1 MYKVTGLIVAFF
13 RHNLL
18 LYESKSLCVFLL
30 SPTFPSHPTAPCPL
44 FALFSE
50 IEHPLPTPYA
60 CGRKRV
66 DSATQGLTGGV
77 GELWP
82 FPSVVSAILQ
92 SVNISWILVSIKKW
106 RLRVKSKVHMQG
118 GILLERHFLVRSDIM
133 LSWAGFWLLRLSC
146 ALSFIVKHN
155 CDQRLS
161 CATKACFTKPE
172 AAAAGA
178 TPWDQWDGFPLLV
191 WVGLPKMLS
200 LKTFHTE
207 NQLFTP
213 ARFSFFPGYSRWSP
227 Y

>member
-13 RHNLL
+13 IHNLL
-18 LYESKSLCVFLL
+18 LYESKSLCVFLI
-30 SPTFPSHPTAPCPL
+30 SPIFSSHLTVPCPV

-50 IEHPLPTPYA
+50 IQHPLSTPCA
-60 CGRKRV
+60 SGRKGV
-66 DSATQGLTGGV
+66 DSATHGLTGRV

-92 SVNISWILVSIKKW
+92 SVNISWILVSIKQW

-118 GILLERHFLVRSDIM
+118 RILLERHFLVWSDIM
-133 LSWAGFWLLRLSC
+133 LAWAGFWLLRLSC

-172 AAAAGA
+172 AAAGA
-178 TPWDQWDGFPLLV
+178 TPWDQ
-191 WVGLPKMLS
+191 
-200 LKTFHTE
+200 
-207 NQLFTP
+207 
-213 ARFSFFPGYSRWSP
+213 
-227 Y
+227 